1 MKTCVCKKRLPSN
14 VHKSCI
20 RTNQKLETSQ
30 MSIDWWVHEQT
41 AVKSHSGLLLSSK
54 KLITATNSN
63 REESQRHDA
72 KWKEPDTKDDT
83 TNDLLIQN
91 SRKDK
96 TKKKNQWLSELWLQG
111 NMSKFGGEGR
121 TGDILYQLR
130 WMMVGYITV
139 YICQKSSNCIFKTGE
154 FYYM

>member
-1 MKTCVCKKRLPSN
+1 M
-14 VHKSCI
+14 
-20 RTNQKLETSQ
+20 
-30 MSIDWWVHEQT
+30 HEQT

-83 TNDLLIQN
+83 MNDLLIQN

-96 TKKKNQWLSELWLQG
+96 TKKKRSVVVRTMTSREHEQIWGGGPHWRYPLSTALDDGWLH
-111 NMSKFGGEGR
+111 
-121 TGDILYQLR
+121 
-130 WMMVGYITV
+130 
-139 YICQKSSNCIFKTGE
+139 NCIHLSKVIKLYVYLKLVNFIICK
-154 FYYM
+154 